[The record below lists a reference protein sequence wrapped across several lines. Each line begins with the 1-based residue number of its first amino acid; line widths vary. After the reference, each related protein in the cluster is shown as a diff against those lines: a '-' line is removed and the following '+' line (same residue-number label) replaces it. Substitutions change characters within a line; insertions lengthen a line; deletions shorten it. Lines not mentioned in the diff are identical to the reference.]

1 MYNST
6 RVWPQSTT
14 SIKIHQ
20 KFKINQLSSTSPANV
35 FRTLYKHL
43 RPKIFATHYSR
54 ASEGVSGGSGGVP
67 LGGRGVESSSKSP
80 TFYLNGPQNGSRSVN
95 DAEEIRKTIVTL
107 TYTRP
112 NVPLLFKRING
123 METCL
128 IGIRY

>member
-1 MYNST
+1 M
-6 RVWPQSTT
+6 RPQAMT
-14 SIKIHQ
+14 SNIIHQ

-54 ASEGVSGGSGGVP
+54 ASQGVSGGCYARGQ
-67 LGGRGVESSSKSP
+67 GVESSSKSP

-95 DAEEIRKTIVTL
+95 DAEEIRKTTVTL
-107 TYTRP
+107 TYNRP